1 MRLVACLT
9 ICLVAMLTDAAQT
22 NAQAPSDRPAYCIN
36 RSADFYP
43 YTGEPCKSGYQI
55 GSGNCRK
62 TDGHVIAVP
71 KEQCVAMAGRVELP
85 FEGGRPKKPPQ
96 SN

>member
-1 MRLVACLT
+1 MRLLACL
-9 ICLVAMLTDAAQT
+9 IISFIGFLTNATQT
-22 NAQAPSDRPAYCIN
+22 NAQASSDPPAHCVN

-62 TDGHVIAVP
+62 TDGHVVAVT
-71 KEQCVAMAGRVELP
+71 KERCAAMEGTVELP
-85 FEGGRPKKPPQ
+85 FEGGRPKKPQ
-96 SN
+96 H

>member
-1 MRLVACLT
+1 V
-9 ICLVAMLTDAAQT
+9 
-22 NAQAPSDRPAYCIN
+22 N

-62 TDGHVIAVP
+62 TDGHVVAVT
-71 KEQCVAMAGRVELP
+71 KERCVAMAGTLELP
-85 FEGGRPKKPPQ
+85 FEGGRPKKRNIKTETRKRLYREHP
-96 SN
+96 